1 VSRSAS
7 MTRSPDIRF
16 HPATP
21 SRWPDIETLFGERG
35 ACGGCWCMVWRLR
48 PKEWRAG
55 KGTKNKRALRRVV
68 AAGNVP
74 GVLAYSGRTPIGWC
88 AVAPRQ
94 VYLQLERSRVLR
106 PVDDAV
112 VWSIS
117 CLFVLKPHRR
127 QGLSPRLLEAA
138 VAFAAKRGATIVEGY
153 PTEPYDPR
161 TPDSFL
167 WTGTVSA
174 FRQAGFVEVARRSKS
189 RPIMRYVISSRDV

>member
-1 VSRSAS
+1 
-7 MTRSPDIRF
+7 
-16 HPATP
+16 
-21 SRWPDIETLFGERG
+21 
-35 ACGGCWCMVWRLR
+35 MVWRLT

-68 AAGNVP
+68 AAGSVP
-74 GVLAYSGRTPIGWC
+74 GALAYSGRTPIGWC
-88 AVAPRQ
+88 AVARRQ
-94 VYLQLERSRVLR
+94 VYLHLERSRVLR
-106 PVDDAV
+106 PVDDAA

-117 CLFVLKPHRR
+117 CLFVLKPYRR

-138 VAFAAKRGATIVEGY
+138 VACAAKRGATIVEGY

-174 FRQAGFVEVARRSKS
+174 LRKAGFVEVARRSKS
-189 RPIMRYVISSRDV
+189 RPIMRCFISSRDV

>member
-1 VSRSAS
+1 
-7 MTRSPDIRF
+7 
-16 HPATP
+16 
-21 SRWPDIETLFGERG
+21 
-35 ACGGCWCMVWRLR
+35 MVWRLT

-68 AAGNVP
+68 TAGNVP

-88 AVAPRQ
+88 AVARRQ

-106 PVDDAV
+106 PVDDAA

-117 CLFVLKPHRR
+117 CLFVLKPYRR
-127 QGLSPRLLEAA
+127 QGLSQRLLKAA
-138 VAFAAKRGATIVEGY
+138 VEFAAKRGATIVEGY

-161 TPDSFL
+161 MPDSFL

-174 FRQAGFVEVARRSKS
+174 FRRAGFVEVVRRSKS
-189 RPIMRYVISSRDV
+189 HPIMRYFIASHDV